1 MGAGYQ
7 VVYGDLQDLAS
18 AFTGESAQFAGLR
31 PRMAPAPVD
40 GGDATVNAGIAA
52 VLALFASLKAGI
64 SGAMQEH
71 GTKLRECHDDYHEN
85 DSDVVALYNKIL
97 GEV

>member
-7 VVYGDLQDLAS
+7 VVYDDLGNLAG
-18 AFTGESAQFAGLR
+18 AFASESGTFAGLR

-52 VLALFASLKAGI
+52 VLSLFASLNAGI
-64 SGAMQEH
+64 SEAMGEH
-71 GTKLRECHDDYHEN
+71 GTKLRETHDDYKEN
-85 DSDVVALYNKIL
+85 DSDVVALYNKAI
-97 GEV
+97 GEA

>member
-7 VVYGDLQDLAS
+7 VIHDDLQDLAS
-18 AFTGESAQFAGLR
+18 SFKAESGQFAGLR

-52 VLALFASLKAGI
+52 VLSLFASLNASI
-64 SGAMQEH
+64 SEAMGEH
-71 GTKLRECHDDYHEN
+71 GSKLQESHDEYEES
-85 DSDVVALYNKIL
+85 DSDVLGLFNKVI
-97 GEV
+97 EEA

>member
-7 VVYGDLQDLAS
+7 VVYDDLGNLAG
-18 AFTGESAQFAGLR
+18 AFASESGTFAGLR

-52 VLALFASLKAGI
+52 VLSLFASLNAGI
-64 SGAMQEH
+64 SEAMREH
-71 GTKLRECHDDYHEN
+71 GVKLQETHDDYKEN
-85 DSDVVALYNKIL
+85 DSDVVALYNKVI
-97 GEV
+97 GQA